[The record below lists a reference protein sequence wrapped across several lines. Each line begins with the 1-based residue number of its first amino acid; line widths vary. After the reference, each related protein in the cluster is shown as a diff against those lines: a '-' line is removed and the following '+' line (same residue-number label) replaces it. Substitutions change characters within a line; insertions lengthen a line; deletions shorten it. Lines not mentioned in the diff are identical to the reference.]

1 MENIELHKNGK
12 PNILV
17 IHGNLDG
24 AKKDDKPYNPISKK
38 ILEEKGFDYV
48 ALGHI
53 HKPDYNSYENQKI
66 VYPGSSISLGFDE
79 VGKHGMVVGK
89 IDENKK
95 LELEFIEL
103 DDEQFTKIELN
114 VDNIVSKEELIEN
127 INELKIDKNNYIE
140 IILIGARNFEIDKY
154 DILKYIKNDRIIKL
168 KDETKIS
175 YNLEK
180 ISNETTLRGL
190 FVKEMLEK
198 LENEENVENKKMI
211 EKAIE
216 IGLESLE

>member
-1 MENIELHKNGK
+1 
-12 PNILV
+12 
-17 IHGNLDG
+17 
-24 AKKDDKPYNPISKK
+24 
-38 ILEEKGFDYV
+38 
-48 ALGHI
+48 LGHI

-79 VGKHGMVVGK
+79 VGKHGMIVGK

-127 INELKIDKNNYIE
+127 INELKIDKNNYVE
-140 IILIGARNFEIDKY
+140 IILISERNLENDKY
-154 DILKYIKNDRIIKL
+154 DNLKYIKNDRIIKL

-198 LENEENVENKKMI
+198 LENEE
-211 EKAIE
+211 
-216 IGLESLE
+216 